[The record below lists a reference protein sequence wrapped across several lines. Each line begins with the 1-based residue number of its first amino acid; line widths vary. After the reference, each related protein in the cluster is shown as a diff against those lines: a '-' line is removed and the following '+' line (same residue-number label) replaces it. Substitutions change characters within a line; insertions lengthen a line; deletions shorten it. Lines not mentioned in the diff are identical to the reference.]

1 MDYFEKRFEDM
12 RNTRIMMMLTAILFL
27 VSCDKDYPISITTK
41 QQGIITENSLTIEIE
56 NKMH

>member
-56 NKMH
+56 YKMH

>member
-1 MDYFEKRFEDM
+1 MDYFKKRFEDM

-56 NKMH
+56 YKMH

>member
-41 QQGIITENSLTIEIE
+41 QQGINTENSLTIEIE
-56 NKMH
+56 YKMH

>member
-1 MDYFEKRFEDM
+1 MDYFKKRFEDM

-41 QQGIITENSLTIEIE
+41 QQGINTENSLTIEIE
-56 NKMH
+56 YKMH